1 MNLEFVAISAVVML
15 AFLLLK
21 VPVFISILGS
31 CTLYFT
37 LQTGTPVQIY
47 AQRICASLETTSLL
61 AIPFFITAGVLMNYS
76 GVTKRIMDF
85 CALITGRWTG
95 GLAQVN
101 VLLSTLMGGLS
112 GSNLADAAMEAKM
125 LVPEME
131 KNGYSKSFSTVVT
144 AVSALITPLI
154 PPGIALII
162 YGTVAQVSIGKLF
175 VSGLAI
181 GTVCCI
187 AMMILVRQI
196 SIKKGYAP
204 MRTEKLSRKEFWTI
218 TVRALPP
225 LALPVVIIG
234 GIRLGIFTPTEAGA
248 VSIVYALILAAIYK
262 EMDFEKFV
270 LAAKE
275 SVLSTSQILVIVAA
289 ANCLGYILT
298 IEQIPQTITAFLVAV
313 IHNKYLFL
321 LAVNIFLL
329 IVGMFMEGIAA
340 MLILIPLLAPVAA
353 AFGIDPIQFG
363 MIVVFNMSVG
373 TITPP
378 LGTVMFVT
386 CGITKC
392 PTKDFLRDCVPFY
405 IYQLVILLLISYI
418 PAVSL
423 GLVNLI
429 Y

>member
-1 MNLEFVAISAVVML
+1 MNLQFVAIAAVIML
-15 AFLLLK
+15 VCLFLK
-21 VPVFISILGS
+21 VPVFISILAACTAWFTMQSGS
-31 CTLYFT
+31 
-37 LQTGTPVQIY
+37 PVQIY
-47 AQRICASLETTSLL
+47 AQKLCASLESTSLL
-61 AIPFFITAGVLMNYS
+61 AIPFFTAAGVLMNYS

-85 CALITGRWTG
+85 CALVTGRWAG

-112 GSNLADAAMEAKM
+112 GSNLADASMEAKM

-131 KNGYSKSFSTVVT
+131 KNGYSRSFSTVVT

-162 YGTVAQVSIGKLF
+162 YGTTAQVSIGKLF
-175 VSGLAI
+175 ISGL
-181 GTVCCI
+181 GVGVLSCV
-187 AMMILVRQI
+187 AMMILVRYI
-196 SIKKGYAP
+196 SIKKGYKP
-204 MRTEKLSRKEFWTI
+204 MRTEKLPREELIHTTI
-218 TVRALPP
+218 RALPP
-225 LALPVVIIG
+225 LALPIIIIG

-248 VSIVYALILAAIYK
+248 VAIVYALILAAVYK
-262 EMDFEKFV
+262 EMSFQQF
-270 LAAKE
+270 LQAIRE
-275 SVLSTSQILVIVAA
+275 SVLSASQILVIVAA
-289 ANCLGYILT
+289 ASCLGYILT
-298 IEQIPQTITAFLVAV
+298 IEQVPQTITAFMVSI
-313 IHNKYLFL
+313 IHNKYVFL

-353 AFGIDPIQFG
+353 AFGIDAVQFG
-363 MIVVFNMSVG
+363 MIVVFNLSIG

-386 CGITKC
+386 CGVTKC
-392 PTKDFLRDCVPFY
+392 PTKDFLKDCIPFY
-405 IYQLVILLLISYI
+405 IYQLVILLMITYI
-418 PAVSL
+418 PVVSL

>member
-1 MNLEFVAISAVVML
+1 MNHGIVAISA
-15 AFLLLK
+15 LLLVVFLFMK
-21 VPVFISILGS
+21 VPVFISILGA
-31 CTLYFT
+31 CTFYFT
-37 LQTGTPVQIY
+37 MQTGTPVQIY
-47 AQRICASLETTSLL
+47 AQRICASLESPSLL
-61 AIPFFITAGVLMNYS
+61 AIPFFIMSGVLMNYS
-76 GVTKRIMDF
+76 GVTRRIMDF
-85 CALITGRWTG
+85 CALITGRMPG

-131 KNGYSKSFSTVVT
+131 RHGYSKAFSTVVT

-175 VSGLAI
+175 ISGLEVGI
-181 GTVCCI
+181 ICCL
-187 AMMILVRQI
+187 AMMLLVRAL
-196 SIKKGYAP
+196 SIKRGYTP
-204 MRTEKLSRKEFWTI
+204 MRTEKLSAKEVWRITI
-218 TVRALPP
+218 QALPP
-225 LALPVVIIG
+225 LALPIIIIG
-234 GIRLGIFTPTEAGA
+234 GIRFGIFTPTEAGSA
-248 VSIVYALILAAIYK
+248 AIVYSLILAIIYR
-262 EMDFEKFV
+262 EMNFKQFLQAV
-270 LAAKE
+270 KE
-275 SVLSTSQILVIVAA
+275 SVLSTSQIMVIIAA
-289 ANCLGYILT
+289 ANALGYILT
-298 IEQIPQTITAFLVAV
+298 VEQIPQAITAWMLTI
-313 IHNKYLFL
+313 IHNKYTFI

-340 MLILIPLLAPVAA
+340 MLILIPLLAPVAN
-353 AFGIDPIQFG
+353 AFGIDPVQFG

-392 PTKDFLRDCVPFY
+392 PTKAFLKECIPFY
-405 IYQLVILLLISYI
+405 IYQLTILLIISYI
-418 PAVSL
+418 PVASI
-423 GLVNLI
+423 GIVNLL

>member
-1 MNLEFVAISAVVML
+1 MHGVIVLSAIVML
-15 AFLLLK
+15 VLLFLK
-21 VPVFISILGS
+21 VPVYISVLGGSLVYFIANPSVNSII
-31 CTLYFT
+31 F
-37 LQTGTPVQIY
+37 
-47 AQRICASLETTSLL
+47 AQQAISGVEKVSLL
-61 AIPFFITAGVLMNYS
+61 AIPFFVCAGIFMNYT
-76 GVTKRIMDF
+76 GVTSRIMDF
-85 CALITGRWTG
+85 CEVVTGRMRG

-101 VLLSTLMGGLS
+101 ILLSTLMGGLS
-112 GSNLADAAMEAKM
+112 GSNIADAAMEAKM

-131 KNGYSKSFSTVVT
+131 KNGYSRAFSTVVT

-154 PPGIALII
+154 PPGIAMII

-181 GTVCCI
+181 GAICCI
-187 AMMILVRQI
+187 AMMLLVRFL

-204 MRTEKLSRKEFWTI
+204 MRTEKLPRKEFWLTV
-218 TVRALPP
+218 VRALPP

-234 GIRLGIFTPTEAGA
+234 GIRLGFFTPTEAGA
-248 VSIVYALILAAIYK
+248 VSIIYALILAVVYK
-262 EMDFEKFV
+262 EMNFQQFLQAVRE
-270 LAAKE
+270 A
-275 SVLSTSQILVIVAA
+275 VLSTSQILVIVAA

-298 IEQIPQTITAFLVAV
+298 IEQIPQTITAFLVSV

-353 AFGIDPIQFG
+353 AFGIDPIQMG
-363 MIVVFNMSVG
+363 MIVVFNLSIG
-373 TITPP
+373 TLTPP

-386 CGITKC
+386 CGVTKC
-392 PTKDFLRDCVPFY
+392 PTKDFLRECVPFY
-405 IYQLVILLLISYI
+405 IYQLIILLLISYV

>member
-1 MNLEFVAISAVVML
+1 MNIGYIAIAAIVML
-15 AFLLLK
+15 IFLFFK
-21 VPVFISILGS
+21 VPVFISILS
-31 CTLYFT
+31 ACTIFFT

-47 AQRICASLETTSLL
+47 AQRILASLESTSLL
-61 AIPFFITAGVLMNYS
+61 AIPFFTTAGVLMNYS
-76 GVTKRIMDF
+76 GVTRRIMDF

-112 GSNLADAAMEAKM
+112 GSNLADASMEAKM

-131 KNGYSKSFSTVVT
+131 RNGYSRSFSTVVT

-175 VSGLAI
+175 VSGLEI
-181 GTVCCI
+181 GLICCI
-187 AMMILVRQI
+187 LMMVLVRII
-196 SIKKGYAP
+196 SKKKGYKP
-204 MRTEKLSRKEFWTI
+204 MRTERLPGKELVRI
-218 TVRALPP
+218 TLRALPP
-225 LALPVVIIG
+225 LFLPIVIIG
-234 GIRLGIFTPTEAGA
+234 GIRIGIFTPTEAGA
-248 VSIVYALILAAIYK
+248 VSIVYAL
-262 EMDFEKFV
+262 V
-270 LAAKE
+270 LALVYHEMNFRQFLMAIKE
-275 SVLSTSQILVIVAA
+275 SVLSTAQILVIVSA

-298 IEQIPQTITAFLVAV
+298 VGQVPQAITNFMLS
-313 IHNKYLFL
+313 IISTKFMFIL
-321 LAVNIFLL
+321 LVNIFLL

-340 MLILIPLLAPVAA
+340 MLILIPLLAPVAT

-363 MIVVFNMSVG
+363 MIMVFNMSIG

-386 CGITKC
+386 CGVTKC

-405 IYQLVILLLISYI
+405 VYQLIVLILISYI
-418 PAVSL
+418 PVVSL
-423 GLVNLI
+423 GIVNLI

>member
-1 MNLEFVAISAVVML
+1 MHLDLVAIAAVVML
-15 AFLLLK
+15 VMLFLK
-21 VPVFISILGS
+21 VPVFISILCS

-47 AQRICASLETTSLL
+47 AQRVCASLESTALL
-61 AIPFFITAGVLMNYS
+61 AIPFFTTAGVLMNYS
-76 GVTKRIMDF
+76 GVTRRIMDF
-85 CALITGRWTG
+85 CALVTGRWAG

-131 KNGYSKSFSTVVT
+131 KNGYSRAFSTVVT

-154 PPGIALII
+154 PPGIAMII

-181 GTVCCI
+181 GTICCI
-187 AMMILVRQI
+187 AMMLLVRFL

-204 MRTEKLSRKEFWTI
+204 MRTEKLPRKEFWLTV
-218 TVRALPP
+218 VRALPP

-234 GIRLGIFTPTEAGA
+234 GIRLGFFTPTEAGA
-248 VSIVYALILAAIYK
+248 VSIIYALILAVVYK
-262 EMDFEKFV
+262 EMNFQQFLQAVRE
-270 LAAKE
+270 A
-275 SVLSTSQILVIVAA
+275 VLSTSQILVIVAA

-298 IEQIPQTITAFLVAV
+298 IEQIPQTITAFLVSV

-353 AFGIDPIQFG
+353 AFGIDPIQMG
-363 MIVVFNMSVG
+363 MIVVFNLSIG
-373 TITPP
+373 TLTPP

-386 CGITKC
+386 CGVTKC
-392 PTKDFLRDCVPFY
+392 PTKDFLRECVPFY
-405 IYQLVILLLISYI
+405 IYQLIILLLISYV

>member
-1 MNLEFVAISAVVML
+1 MNIEFVAIAAVVMVVCL
-15 AFLLLK
+15 FFK
-21 VPVFISILGS
+21 VPVFISILCS

-47 AQRICASLETTSLL
+47 AQRICASLESTSLL
-61 AIPFFITAGVLMNYS
+61 AIPFFTTAGVLMNYS

-131 KNGYSKSFSTVVT
+131 RNGYSRSFATVVT

-175 VSGLAI
+175 VAGLEI
-181 GTVCCI
+181 GIVCCLF
-187 AMMILVRQI
+187 MMVLVHFV
-196 SIKKGYAP
+196 SKKKGYKP
-204 MRTEKLSRKEFWTI
+204 MRTEPLPRKDLWNI
-218 TVRALPP
+218 TLRALPP
-225 LALPVVIIG
+225 LFLPIVIIG
-234 GIRLGIFTPTEAGA
+234 GIRIGLFTPTEAGA
-248 VSIVYALILAAIYK
+248 VSIIYALVLAIIYK
-262 EMDFEKFV
+262 EMNFEQF
-270 LAAKE
+270 LQAIKE
-275 SVLSTSQILVIVAA
+275 SVLCTAQILVIVSA

-298 IEQIPQTITAFLVAV
+298 MEQIPQAITSFMLTIIHSKFMFLV
-313 IHNKYLFL
+313 
-321 LAVNIFLL
+321 AVNIFLL
-329 IVGMFMEGIAA
+329 LVGMFMEGIAA
-340 MLILIPLLAPVAA
+340 MLILIPLLAPVAT

-363 MIVVFNMSVG
+363 MIVIFNMSIG

-392 PTKDFLRDCVPFY
+392 PTREFLRDCIPFY
-405 IYQLVILLLISYI
+405 TYQIIVLLLISYV

-423 GLVNLI
+423 GIVNLV